1 MAEDKHTEDLDP
13 RSVTD
18 KKILEEHSRE
28 EVERWRKEA
37 YEKHRQWMDV
47 MHNNYGKD

>member
-1 MAEDKHTEDLDP
+1 MKNSQKTADTDP

-18 KKILEEHSRE
+18 KRILEEHSRE
-28 EVERWRKEA
+28 EVEAWREEA
-37 YEKHRQWMDV
+37 AEEHRGWMEV